1 MSFFEDTADA
11 FTPGSTSIDTT
22 TRQRLRSMQSKVKRN
37 VEEPPDVGSGS
48 EIGSMP
54 SAAPMSSI
62 ATDRIAL
69 SVANG
74 EAFKTVVVGN
84 AEVGKTRMTY
94 VYVN

>member
-1 MSFFEDTADA
+1 M
-11 FTPGSTSIDTT
+11 
-22 TRQRLRSMQSKVKRN
+22 
-37 VEEPPDVGSGS
+37 GSGS
-48 EIGSMP
+48 EIGSIP
-54 SAAPMSSI
+54 SATPISAF

-84 AEVGKTRMTY
+84 ADVGKTRMTY

>member
-1 MSFFEDTADA
+1 M
-11 FTPGSTSIDTT
+11 
-22 TRQRLRSMQSKVKRN
+22 
-37 VEEPPDVGSGS
+37 GSGS
-48 EIGSMP
+48 EVNSIP
-54 SAAPMSSI
+54 SATPISSAF

-84 AEVGKTRMTY
+84 ADVGKTRMTY